1 MTGKKFLKPISS
13 YFYEIHLTFEIPASF
28 LGLIW
33 TCNTNLLVFLI
44 LMETLVLLQA
54 ARELHI
60 KLQFFLFDPLIFFSL
75 IVSEFVLFRYGFG
88 VFVGK
93 KYINFT
99 KLWYFKFQKLEN
111 LQLLKGNELV
121 FLVRVPPKKFNTLK

>member
-1 MTGKKFLKPISS
+1 
-13 YFYEIHLTFEIPASF
+13 
-28 LGLIW
+28 
-33 TCNTNLLVFLI
+33 
-44 LMETLVLLQA
+44 METLVLLQA

-93 KYINFT
+93 KYKFHKTVILQISKVRKFT
-99 KLWYFKFQKLEN
+99 VTHGK
-111 LQLLKGNELV
+111 
-121 FLVRVPPKKFNTLK
+121 